1 MSDFDP
7 LEVAADWED
16 GPDIARAVAKAAEE
30 HWRRE
35 LAEARG
41 EVARLRGMLRD
52 ASAGLRRFGSLLRL
66 IGKQDD
72 NAGALVEGN
81 TAYERADEID
91 AALTPPPAT
100 PEEYERRM
108 RELRPHTEAERER
121 LRQQVR
127 VSPGFMRT
135 TFRSQQ

>member
-1 MSDFDP
+1 MSDPYTMQEWDVIHTARHDP
-7 LEVAADWED
+7 ESTPWQGFEDDGERAADTVD
-16 GPDIARAVAKAAEE
+16 QLRA
-30 HWRRE
+30 E

-52 ASAGLRRFGSLLRL
+52 ASAGMRRFGSLLRL

-91 AALTPPPAT
+91 AALTPPPAA
-100 PEEYERRM
+100 PEEVDG
-108 RELRPHTEAERER
+108 A
-121 LRQQVR
+121 Q
-127 VSPGFMRT
+127 S
-135 TFRSQQ
+135 